1 MRSDRRWLEL
11 FQDGRGA
18 GDGSGD
24 GPGRRRAFGSLALEG
39 QAVQVVAVDAPGRG
53 ALDGPAYVIRDAIS
67 GKVLGN
73 PAAADC
79 GVRQWDAA
87 AAAGGAR

>member
-1 MRSDRRWLEL
+1 MICRVAS
-11 FQDGRGA
+11 
-18 GDGSGD
+18 
-24 GPGRRRAFGSLALEG
+24 RRAH
-39 QAVQVVAVDAPGRG
+39 G
-53 ALDGPAYVIRDAIS
+53 ALVVRDFPDDEPGPEQWQFTPARRTPGARDGPAYVIRDAIS

-87 AAAGGAR
+87 AGGAR